1 MSEELLRR
9 ITVEPGKMGGRPCIR
24 RMRIRAMD
32 ILDMLAAGAT
42 REGIRHDYP
51 ELENDDIS
59 AALVYASRATD
70 HRIIAASA
78 GGVGRCL
85 AKH

>member
-1 MSEELLRR
+1 MSDALLER

-24 RMRIRAMD
+24 SMRIRVMD

-42 REGIRHDYP
+42 RGDILRDYP

-70 HRIIAASA
+70 HRIVAAA
-78 GGVGRCL
+78 
-85 AKH
+85 